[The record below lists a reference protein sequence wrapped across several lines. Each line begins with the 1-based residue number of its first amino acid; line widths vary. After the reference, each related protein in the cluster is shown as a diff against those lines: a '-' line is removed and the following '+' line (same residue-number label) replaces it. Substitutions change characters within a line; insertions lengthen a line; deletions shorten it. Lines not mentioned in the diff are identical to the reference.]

1 MSGTLVLRN
10 RQRVRAVDTRLLRR
24 LTLHLLRE
32 EFGLADFELCLHLV
46 AAPAMARLN
55 WQFLGHEGSTDIITF
70 DHAETFST
78 NPIAAPSSTPAAP
91 ARKPRLLIPSFSA
104 GGGEGACRAAE
115 AEVDRAGVKRCLE
128 GELFICLDDA
138 VKQAREFRTTWQE
151 ELARYV
157 IHGLLHLRGFDDL
170 EPAARRVMKR
180 HENRLVRR
188 AGRKFPLAR
197 LQKA

>member
-10 RQRVRAVDTRLLRR
+10 RQRVRPVNTQLLRQI
-24 LTLHLLRE
+24 TLHLLRA
-32 EFGLADFELCLHLV
+32 EFGVADFEVCVHLV
-46 AAPAMARLN
+46 TASEMARLN
-55 WQFLGHEGSTDIITF
+55 WEFLQHEGSTDIITF
-70 DHAETFST
+70 DQSEGFPGNSGIEPP
-78 NPIAAPSSTPAAP
+78 NQMAPPLPSLSPAA
-91 ARKPRLLIPSFSA
+91 S
-104 GGGEGACRAAE
+104 GGEGVRRTGEGAIHREDLTGRLA
-115 AEVDRAGVKRCLE
+115 

-157 IHGLLHLRGFDDL
+157 IHGLLHLRGFDDV

-180 HENRLVRR
+180 EENRLLRR
-188 AGRKFPLAR
+188 AGRKFTLAQ

>member
-10 RQRVRAVDTRLLRR
+10 RQRVCPVNTRLLREI
-24 LTLHLLRE
+24 TLHLLRA
-32 EFGLADFELCLHLV
+32 EFGAADFEVCVHLV
-46 AAPAMARLN
+46 AAPEMARLN
-55 WQFLGHEGSTDIITF
+55 WEFLRHEGSTDIITF
-70 DHAETFST
+70 DQSEDSPE
-78 NPIAAPSSTPAAP
+78 NSGIEPLNQMAPPPPSLSPAT
-91 ARKPRLLIPSFSA
+91 
-104 GGGEGACRAAE
+104 GGGEGARRADE
-115 AEVDRAGVKRCLE
+115 GETHRAGVTVRLA

-180 HENRLVRR
+180 EENRLLRR
-188 AGRKFPLAR
+188 AGRAFTLAQ
-197 LQKA
+197 LQKQ

>member
-10 RQRVRAVDTRLLRR
+10 RQRVRPVNTRMLR
-24 LTLHLLRE
+24 LITLHLLRA
-32 EFGLADFELCLHLV
+32 EFGAADFEVCVHLV
-46 AAPAMARLN
+46 AAPEMARLN
-55 WQFLGHEGSTDIITF
+55 WEFLQHEGSTDIITF
-70 DHAETFST
+70 DQSEDATG
-78 NPIAAPSSTPAAP
+78 
-91 ARKPRLLIPSFSA
+91 RLA
-104 GGGEGACRAAE
+104 
-115 AEVDRAGVKRCLE
+115 

-157 IHGLLHLRGFDDL
+157 IHGLLHLRGFNDL

-180 HENRLVRR
+180 EENRLLRR
-188 AGRKFPLAR
+188 TGRAFTLAQ